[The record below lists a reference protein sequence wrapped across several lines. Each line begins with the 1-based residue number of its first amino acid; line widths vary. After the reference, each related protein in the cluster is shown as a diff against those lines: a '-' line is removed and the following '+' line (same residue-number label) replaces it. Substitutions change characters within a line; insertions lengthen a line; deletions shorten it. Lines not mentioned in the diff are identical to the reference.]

1 MYKVWEIND
10 IRFIINEISKIW
22 NYPCGI
28 NIEISKRVTKRM
40 GAFFYKNAGNNIIPI
55 KFVFS
60 YTINGSY
67 PEEVVKEVIIHEYL
81 HYYCNSITKRNN
93 GHNKFFK
100 ECCLKSGISPNA
112 TFKYNSEKQQ
122 KDSVDKGV
130 LYSAGMI
137 AGEGL
142 VGILLAIF
150 AVFGI
155 NVSIGE
161 SVNFGNIG
169 GVVLM
174 VIMILCLLK
183 FSLWKKSKEK

>member
-60 YTINGSY
+60 YTLINGSY

-81 HYYCNSITKRNN
+81 HYYCNSITKEIMDTINFL
-93 GHNKFFK
+93 KKLFK
-100 ECCLKSGISPNA
+100 KW
-112 TFKYNSEKQQ
+112 
-122 KDSVDKGV
+122 
-130 LYSAGMI
+130 
-137 AGEGL
+137 
-142 VGILLAIF
+142 
-150 AVFGI
+150 
-155 NVSIGE
+155 
-161 SVNFGNIG
+161 NIT
-169 GVVLM
+169 
-174 VIMILCLLK
+174 
-183 FSLWKKSKEK
+183 

>member
-40 GAFFYKNAGNNIIPI
+40 GAFFYKNTGNNIIPI

-60 YTINGSY
+60 YTLINGSY

-100 ECCLKSGISPNA
+100 ECCLKSGSR
-112 TFKYNSEKQQ
+112 
-122 KDSVDKGV
+122 
-130 LYSAGMI
+130 
-137 AGEGL
+137 
-142 VGILLAIF
+142 
-150 AVFGI
+150 
-155 NVSIGE
+155 
-161 SVNFGNIG
+161 
-169 GVVLM
+169 
-174 VIMILCLLK
+174 
-183 FSLWKKSKEK
+183 